1 MGTALKKSTVFLQGM
16 KCEVALMKADS
27 EVKKRNLLK
36 TKNRIILLKPFMRNL
51 NSFSL
56 RENDENV

>member
-1 MGTALKKSTVFLQGM
+1 MGTALKKEHRFLAGH
-16 KCEVALMKADS
+16 EVRGGAHEGRFRGNETQPFENQES
-27 EVKKRNLLK
+27 HPPF
-36 TKNRIILLKPFMRNL
+36 KPFLGNL